1 MVVNLY
7 KKKTIFHL
15 CIQESG
21 LFQQFETRRRSGVLL
36 GDSGYACKRWLLTPF
51 RDNQLRGCRK
61 RENYNREQK
70 RARCLVER
78 SFGQLKRRWACLH
91 GELRVTPGKACKV
104 IVACFALHNVAKEF
118 NMPDLADDNIQRRN
132 VVQPPR
138 LVFNGREETG
148 IRQHIVDTYFDY

>member
-1 MVVNLY
+1 MIYIRN
-7 KKKTIFHL
+7 KTIFHL

-91 GELRVTPGKACKV
+91 GELLVTPGKACKV
-104 IVACFALHNVAKEF
+104 IVACCALHNVAKSLTCRISQMTTYKEERCPAF
-118 NMPDLADDNIQRRN
+118 TTCVQQQKRN
-132 VVQPPR
+132 CIS
-138 LVFNGREETG
+138 T
-148 IRQHIVDTYFDY
+148 TYC